1 MHNGFD
7 LTESRSTVTDTTP
20 EWWCFYVYSKQ
31 IWNTQKIDIFLQP
44 AATLLQVFGYTW
56 KGSVMCFFMGILYNA
71 ILLVNYVL
79 LS

>member
-20 EWWCFYVYSKQ
+20 EWYSKQ